1 MTAAVETQQNG
12 RVRKTLAQQL
22 DRLDG
27 ILDGLADALNESVA
41 AAVEKAVGNVI
52 AEILTNPAFTE
63 RLRAPVTPAPVVS
76 DETAA
81 SAAPAPPS
89 RPGALSN
96 IMGAVRAGS
105 GYLQRAGR
113 AVLRR
118 AATVADA
125 GCSYIARLLFRGRV
139 LTGVGLLVAVGIVA
153 IFVVPRIPLLLTAA
167 AGWLAALVA
176 KARTSLR
183 PAPLTCD
190 LDRQ

>member
-12 RVRKTLAQQL
+12 RVRKTLSSQL

-63 RLRAPVTPAPVVS
+63 RLRAPVTPTAVVS
-76 DETAA
+76 DETTDAT
-81 SAAPAPPS
+81 SPPS
-89 RPGALSN
+89 QPRPGVFSRA
-96 IMGAVRAGS
+96 MGAVRAGC
-105 GYLQRAGR
+105 GHLQVAGR

-139 LTGVGLLVAVGIVA
+139 LAGIGVLVAVGVVA
-153 IFVVPRIPLLLTAA
+153 LLAVPRIPLLLTAA

-176 KARTSLR
+176 RARTSLR

-190 LDRQ
+190 LNTQ

>member
-1 MTAAVETQQNG
+1 MTATAETQQNG
-12 RVRKTLAQQL
+12 RVRKTLSSQL

-41 AAVEKAVGNVI
+41 AAVEKAVGSVI

-63 RLRAPVTPAPVVS
+63 RLRAPVTPTPVE
-76 DETAA
+76 DETIA

-96 IMGAVRAGS
+96 IMGAVRAGC
-105 GYLQRAGR
+105 GYLQKAGR

-139 LTGVGLLVAVGIVA
+139 LAGVGMLVAVGIVA
-153 IFVVPRIPLLLTAA
+153 IFAVPRIPLLLTAA
-167 AGWLAALVA
+167 AGWLAALLA
-176 KARTSLR
+176 RARTSLR
-183 PAPLTCD
+183 SAPLTCD
-190 LDRQ
+190 LDTQ